1 MAEFVLRQRDVMAG
15 RIRTHYSEC
24 GDNGPAVVL
33 CHGGGPGS
41 SGEAGF
47 AHAMQALA
55 PKFQVFAPDSVGGF
69 GETDPYFP
77 ASEGVQSRADQLEAF
92 MDTLCIERAIVG
104 GNSQGAWVA
113 AKYAL
118 EHPDRVDKLV
128 LIASNTIAGAMGM
141 EIPMTAGMK
150 AIRAY
155 NGSEESMR
163 AFLQTLVW
171 NKSLITDELVKVRND
186 CANRPGAEAARQV
199 FQQGQQRLTKD
210 ANLRLK
216 YDMRDTLPKLT
227 IPAIFIWGEDDGFAP
242 VELGRQ
248 LEKMLPKIKFHYVA
262 NAGHQVQNDQP
273 AIVSKLITDF
283 LGA

>member
-1 MAEFVLRQRDVMAG
+1 MADSVLRTRTVMAG
-15 RIRTHYSEC
+15 RIRTRYSEC
-24 GDNGPAVVL
+24 GNNGPVVVL

-47 AHAMQALA
+47 GQLMPALA
-55 PKFQVFAPDSVGGF
+55 TQFQVYALDSVGGF
-69 GETDPYFP
+69 GETDPYYP
-77 ASEGVQSRADQLEAF
+77 ASEGVQSRVDQLEAF
-92 MDTLCIERAIVG
+92 MDTLCIEKAVVG

-118 EHPDRVDKLV
+118 EHPDRVQKLV

-141 EIPMTAGMK
+141 EIPMSAGMK

-163 AFLQTLVW
+163 AFLQTIVW
-171 NKSLITDELVKVRND
+171 NKNLITDELVKLRND
-186 CANRPGAEAARQV
+186 CANRPGAEQARKV
-199 FQQGQQRLTKD
+199 FQEGQQRLTKD

-227 IPAIFIWGEDDGFAP
+227 IPAICIWGEDDGFAP

-248 LEKMLPKIKFHYVA
+248 LEKMLPSVKFHYVA
-262 NAGHQVQNDQP
+262 KAGHQVQNDQP
-273 AIVSKLITDF
+273 AIVTKLMMDF